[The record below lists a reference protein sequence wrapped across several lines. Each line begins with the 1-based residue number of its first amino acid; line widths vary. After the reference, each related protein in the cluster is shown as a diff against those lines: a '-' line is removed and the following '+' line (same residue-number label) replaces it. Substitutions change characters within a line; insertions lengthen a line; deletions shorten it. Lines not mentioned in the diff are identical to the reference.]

1 MEVCFIYLQ
10 DYSSWIF
17 LTRFDIKIDDI
28 VSVAS
33 KKITLLTSI
42 DCTMAKDINSSKEV
56 VILTSHML
64 VS

>member
-10 DYSSWIF
+10 DYPSRIF
-17 LTRFDIKIDDI
+17 LTRFDIKFDDI

-33 KKITLLTSI
+33 VKITLLTSI
-42 DCTMAKDINSSKEV
+42 DCTTAKEINSSKEV

-64 VS
+64 VL